1 MVVMTD
7 QADPQA
13 EPGEMDP
20 GETSSGETGPGE
32 TGPGETD
39 NVAVLSAHD
48 SFNDFASMPSF
59 KVLGEE
65 NQTKPI
71 IFNSPHSGAVYPE
84 RFLNLSRLDPLTIR
98 ASEDMD
104 VHELFEAVPE
114 QGAVLQQANFPRA
127 YLDVNREPYE
137 LDARMFF
144 APLPPYANTGSIRV
158 SGGLGTIARIV
169 AENRDIYISKLDP
182 DDALTRIERIYRPY
196 HDSLRHLLARAHSRF
211 GHALLIDCHSMPS
224 QQNSKASDGGTEKRP
239 DMIIGDRYGTSC
251 RSDLIDY
258 AVALLRQA
266 GFTVAKN
273 RPYAGGFI
281 TEHYGRPQRGLNA
294 FQIEINRQLYMDEV
308 TLQRHTGFNDLQQA
322 LGLFTQAFMAHPCF
336 MSSDAMTDTG
346 LAKPLAAE

>member
-1 MVVMTD
+1 MVAMTE

-13 EPGEMDP
+13 ER
-20 GETSSGETGPGE
+20 GETE
-32 TGPGETD
+32 
-39 NVAVLSAHD
+39 NVTVVSAHD
-48 SFNDFASMPSF
+48 SFNDFTTVPSF
-59 KVLGEE
+59 EVLGEH

-84 RFLNLSRLDPLTIR
+84 RFLNQSRLDPLTIR

-104 VHELFEAVPE
+104 VHELFKAAPE
-114 QGAVLQQANFPRA
+114 LGAVLQKANFPRA

-182 DDALTRIERIYRPY
+182 NDALARIELIYRPY

-211 GHALLIDCHSMPS
+211 GHAFLIDCHSMPS
-224 QQNSKASDGGTEKRP
+224 QQTSKAADGEAEKRP

-251 RSDLIDY
+251 RGDLIDF

-322 LGLFTQAFMAHPCF
+322 LGLFAQALMAHPCF
-336 MSSDAMTDTG
+336 TSSDAG
-346 LAKPLAAE
+346 FAKPLAAE